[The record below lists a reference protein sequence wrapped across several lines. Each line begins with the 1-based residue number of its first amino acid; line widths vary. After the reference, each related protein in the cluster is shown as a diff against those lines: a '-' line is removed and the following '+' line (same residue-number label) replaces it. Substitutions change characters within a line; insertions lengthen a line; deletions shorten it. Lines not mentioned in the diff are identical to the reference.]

1 MAPQSKSQNE
11 KHKMILNQL
20 LQKEENKYCAD
31 CGTKSPRWA
40 SWNLGI
46 FMCIRCSGI
55 HRGMGVH
62 ISKVK
67 SVNLDTW
74 TPEQMQSICSKG
86 NEWGKNFYEANL
98 ASSFT
103 RPVNDDSKMERFIR
117 EKYEKKKYCAS
128 KQPALNSVSLSTA
141 SSRSSNQQRQQ
152 VSVPLPKQN
161 AVRNT
166 TTSAIPRARG
176 ARSGV
181 TSPIEKID
189 NAIPQAV
196 STQAQAAPSS
206 GFDDLLGLGSP
217 AQAAPAQAP
226 VSTQSPVDD
235 IFGDFTSA
243 EASNAQV
250 SAPAQQAGSQEQ
262 SNGVSQPGKKSN
274 ADILALFGAA
284 PAAAPNPMQGFGQM
298 NQTNQFGGSPMAQ
311 QGFHQQ
317 GFAQQSPM
325 GLPQQAQPFG
335 NQSAFPQQQA
345 FNSMQSNPMQA
356 NPMAQM
362 NNFGAFQMGNQFNQ
376 GAQPSQAAFNA
387 ANPFMSH
394 SNIAQPPQQPA
405 QNSLDQLNIGMGN
418 LSTSRSQVPSSN
430 PFASMENKPNPP
442 STQNNLNIDLFG

>member
-1 MAPQSKSQNE
+1 
-11 KHKMILNQL
+11 MILNQL

-31 CGTKSPRWA
+31 CGCKSPRWA

-128 KQPALNSVSLSTA
+128 KPPALNSVSLSTA

-161 AVRNT
+161 AARDT
-166 TTSAIPRARG
+166 ATSAIPRARG

-189 NAIPQAV
+189 NAALPQAV
-196 STQAQAAPSS
+196 STQSQPAASSS

-217 AQAAPAQAP
+217 AQAAPPQVPAQA
-226 VSTQSPVDD
+226 SAAQSPVDD

-243 EASNAQV
+243 EAS
-250 SAPAQQAGSQEQ
+250 SAPSSAATNQQQAANPDQ
-262 SNGVSQPGKKSN
+262 SGKKSN
-274 ADILALFGAA
+274 VDILALFGAT

-298 NQTNQFGGSPMAQ
+298 NQQANQFGGMPNPMAQ
-311 QGFHQQ
+311 QGGFGSHQQ
-317 GFAQQSPM
+317 GFAQQSMSPM
-325 GLPQQAQPFG
+325 GMPQQAQPFG
-335 NQSAFPQQQA
+335 NQSAFTQQQA
-345 FNSMQSNPMQA
+345 YNPIQMG
-356 NPMAQM
+356 QM
-362 NNFGAFQMGNQFNQ
+362 NNLGGFQMGNQFNQ
-376 GAQPSQAAFNA
+376 VQPSQAAFNA
-387 ANPFMSH
+387 ANPFMTH
-394 SNIAQPPQQPA
+394 SNIAQPPKQPA

-418 LSTSRSQVPSSN
+418 LSTSNPSQVPSSN
-430 PFASMENKPNPP
+430 PFASMDNKPNPP

>member
-1 MAPQSKSQNE
+1 L
-11 KHKMILNQL
+11 ILNQL

-31 CGTKSPRWA
+31 CGCKSPRWA

-128 KQPALNSVSLSTA
+128 KPPALNSVSLSTA

-161 AVRNT
+161 AARDT
-166 TTSAIPRARG
+166 ATSAIPRARG

-189 NAIPQAV
+189 NALPQAV
-196 STQAQAAPSS
+196 STQSQPAASSS

-217 AQAAPAQAP
+217 AQAAPAQVPAQA
-226 VSTQSPVDD
+226 SAAQSPVDD

-243 EASNAQV
+243 EAS
-250 SAPAQQAGSQEQ
+250 SAPSSAATNQQQAANPDQ
-262 SNGVSQPGKKSN
+262 SGKKSN
-274 ADILALFGAA
+274 ADILALFGAT

-298 NQTNQFGGSPMAQ
+298 NQQANQFGGMPNPMAQ
-311 QGFHQQ
+311 QGGFGSHQQ
-317 GFAQQSPM
+317 GFGQQSMSPM
-325 GLPQQAQPFG
+325 GMPQQAQPFG
-335 NQSAFPQQQA
+335 NQSAFTQQQA
-345 FNSMQSNPMQA
+345 YNPMQ
-356 NPMAQM
+356 MGQM
-362 NNFGAFQMGNQFNQ
+362 NNLGGFQMGNQFNQ
-376 GAQPSQAAFNA
+376 VQPSQAAFNA
-387 ANPFMSH
+387 ANPFMTH
-394 SNIAQPPQQPA
+394 SNIAQPPKQPA

-418 LSTSRSQVPSSN
+418 LSTSNPSQVPSSN
-430 PFASMENKPNPP
+430 PFASMDNKPNPP

>member
-31 CGTKSPRWA
+31 CKTKSPRWA

-161 AVRNT
+161 ASRDT
-166 TTSAIPRARG
+166 ATSAIPRARG

-189 NAIPQAV
+189 NGLPQAV

-226 VSTQSPVDD
+226 AQAPVSTQSPVDD

-243 EASNAQV
+243 EAPNTQS
-250 SAPAQQAGSQEQ
+250 SAPTHQGANLEQ
-262 SNGVSQPGKKSN
+262 SNGASQPGKKSN

-298 NQTNQFGGSPMAQ
+298 NQANQFGGNPMPQ
-311 QGFHQQ
+311 QGFS
-317 GFAQQSPM
+317 QQSPM
-325 GLPQQAQPFG
+325 GLSQQAQPFG
-335 NQSAFPQQQA
+335 NQSAFPQQQP
-345 FNSMQSNPMQA
+345 FNTMHA
-356 NPMAQM
+356 NPMHANPLGQM
-362 NNFGAFQMGNQFNQ
+362 NNFGSFQMGNQFNQ
-376 GAQPSQAAFNA
+376 GVQPSQAAFNA
-387 ANPFMSH
+387 ANPFMTH

-405 QNSLDQLNIGMGN
+405 HNSLDQLNIGMGN
-418 LSTSRSQVPSSN
+418 LSTSRSQPSSN
-430 PFASMENKPNPP
+430 PFASMENKPNQH